1 MEKVING
8 ILVESRPEIKA
19 DSCEG
24 CHFKNNSFFKCRR
37 VILRCTATRVIWA
50 PKNEINDTAK
60 LTAEY
65 TTLLYKRPISPLE
78 TMLKSIKEP
87 PTPSHLTNRHFV
99 DNLWRW
105 KCGMEELEETPF
117 EPVNIA
123 ELAKTQMSSRFVELM
138 TNRMV
143 LGTLR
148 YGRWQDNKKNGVKYD
163 RVGSIR
169 RRLDLFE
176 KTGNSEYLVDIAN
189 FAMIEFEISDHPN
202 LHFSPK
208 DDDGEHVQK
217 ILIPKTK

>member
-1 MEKVING
+1 MEKVIDG
-8 ILVESRPEIKA
+8 ILVESQIAHEPCQGCYFDNSHSGSGCRTKDETCLDEPMMKGRNWKRKEITDKPYH
-19 DSCEG
+19 S
-24 CHFKNNSFFKCRR
+24 
-37 VILRCTATRVIWA
+37 
-50 PKNEINDTAK
+50 
-60 LTAEY
+60 
-65 TTLLYKRPISPLE
+65 
-78 TMLKSIKEP
+78 
-87 PTPSHLTNRHFV
+87 TNRHFI

-117 EPVNIA
+117 EPVNIT

-163 RVGSIR
+163 RVGAIR
-169 RRLDLFE
+169 KRLDLFE

-202 LHFSPK
+202 LHFSPN
-208 DDDGEHVQK
+208 DDDGEHIHK
-217 ILIPKTK
+217 L